1 MTLYILAAVLAFCAS
16 GCLAFG
22 ASAIFSL
29 ALSGIAGTMHG
40 VESNALW
47 ILVIL
52 AVIAVV
58 CLAAFII
65 CLIKYIKVCIIERVP
80 KKITLSILL
89 FVVLL
94 PVFTVLL
101 LNIIFWG

>member
-1 MTLYILAAVLAFCAS
+1 MTLYILVAVLALCAS
-16 GCLAFG
+16 GCLACV
-22 ASAIFSL
+22 ASEVFIL
-29 ALSGIAGTMHG
+29 ALSGIAETMHG
-40 VESNALW
+40 VEINVLW
-47 ILVIL
+47 KLIIL

-65 CLIKYIKVCIIERVP
+65 CLIKYIKVCIRKRDP

-89 FVVLL
+89 FIVLL